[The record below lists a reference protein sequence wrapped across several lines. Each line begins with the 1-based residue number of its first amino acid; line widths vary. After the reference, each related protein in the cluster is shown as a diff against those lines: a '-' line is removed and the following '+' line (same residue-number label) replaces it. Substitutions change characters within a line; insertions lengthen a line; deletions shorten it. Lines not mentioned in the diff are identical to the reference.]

1 LEAALVVLKTP
12 VVEKG
17 LLKKAYEGLTRAS
30 KKAAEKQAE
39 EGIGS
44 AASEA
49 GRLLLDLIKGWF
61 S

>member
-1 LEAALVVLKTP
+1 MVLKTP